1 MSSPVT
7 PTGSSPLPGQ
17 FREGFV
23 SRNPIF
29 ATTVGLCPSLA
40 VTAVVQDA
48 FVLSVVVV
56 AVLLSTAF
64 AASLLRTV
72 VGDRQRMLVT
82 LSLTATLTIVAELI
96 ISAYAP
102 SVRASLG
109 VYLPLV
115 AVNAVVITQA
125 HEVSWRSAPGPAL
138 ADAAG
143 RAFGF
148 ATGLLLIAVLR
159 ESIGAGSIT
168 VRAAGDA
175 PFVFHLPWLEE
186 YPVRVVGTS
195 AGAFLI
201 VGYLAAS
208 LRVIRRRRKSAPS
221 EGTV

>member
-7 PTGSSPLPGQ
+7 PVGSSPLPGE

-29 ATTVGLCPSLA
+29 ATTAGLCPSLA
-40 VTAVVQDA
+40 VTAVVQDT

-56 AVLLSTAF
+56 AVLLSTAL
-64 AASLLRTV
+64 ATSLLRTV
-72 VGDRQRMLVT
+72 VGDRQRMLIT

-102 SVRASLG
+102 AVRASLG

-125 HEVSWRSAPGPAL
+125 HEMSWRSTPGSAL
-138 ADAAG
+138 AVAAG
-143 RAFGF
+143 RALGF
-148 ATGLLLIAVLR
+148 ATGLLLIALLR

-168 VRAAGDA
+168 VRAAGEA
-175 PFVFHLPWLEE
+175 PVVFHLSWLEE
-186 YPVRVVGTS
+186 FPVQVIGTS

-201 VGYLAAS
+201 VGYLTAS
-208 LRVIRRRRKSAPS
+208 LRVIRRRRKS
-221 EGTV
+221 GTVEGAV